1 MPQFKFGPNDIFHN
15 VIKAH
20 PKYTIS
26 MYLNNLYLNNRL
38 SQGNQVPS
46 GSVSLYEMVV
56 DPNTGSA
63 LKHRQGAGASGE
75 DIANYFS
82 TASYA
87 YLLSGESG
95 DKVVWSPVVG
105 GTQDFSGKPVLKG
118 ATGEDIPGEMKDFLT
133 QVPKGENRELKS
145 FYPVLSKAV
154 ERFLII
160 GNSGSNGDASGVG
173 GINPPYDG
181 ITDDP
186 FIATASNVHKLVAIR
201 NTYNNY
207 RVNSPYFDFDK
218 HILVSGGIP
227 PVRGFYDKD
236 ISGCTKYS
244 HKNSNCKKTFKDNGA
259 TDANKLKVIYDPPGY
274 VMDNDYDA
282 SIPNFTQSIPQ
293 NKYTNVLVVPKII
306 YGDEIKKGSVKL
318 EFYFT
323 GTLVAR
329 CEDQKQNGELI
340 ETYLNPDAC
349 SRTTTGST
357 VGVVLYNEGIFIITS
372 SNPFRGQ
379 SLVDGYLCPTGSRGE
394 GGGRCCGANVDHSE
408 GWPPPGGER
417 APMSASYVT
426 GSSWAH
432 FGAYKSVVTASNA
445 HFLSSSRSPCSSSY
459 IMEFRGT
466 SHTPVLTM
474 MAHAKKNELNWSNN
488 PSYISSSNRTA
499 ASSGK
504 SAYANTFIDYTGS
517 HEYKEIEEIKI
528 KNTVSSSFAGH
539 SSSFKPQTFISKVAI
554 YNENKELIAI
564 TKLANPVKKT
574 NDQDFTLKM
583 KLDM

>member
-38 SQGNQVPS
+38 SQGVQVPS

-56 DPNTGSA
+56 DPNTGSL
-63 LKHRQGAGASGE
+63 LKHRSGAGSAGQP
-75 DIANYFS
+75 IADYFG

-95 DKVVWSPVVG
+95 EKVVWSPVVG

-133 QVPKGENRELKS
+133 QVPKGENKELKS
-145 FYPVLSKAV
+145 FYPILSKAV

-186 FIATASNVHKLVAIR
+186 FVATASNAHKLIAIK

-218 HILVSGGIP
+218 YIFVSGGMP
-227 PVRGFYDKD
+227 PVRGFYSKD
-236 ISGCTKYS
+236 TNGCTKYS
-244 HKNSNCKKTFKDNGA
+244 HKHSKCNEAFKLGGSA
-259 TDANKLKVIYDPPGY
+259 DASKLKVIYDPPGY
-274 VMDNDYDA
+274 VMNNDYNA

-379 SLVDGYLCPTGSRGE
+379 SLVDGYLCPTGSRGPGAGE
-394 GGGRCCGANVDHSE
+394 CCGHNGTFSE
-408 GWPPPGGER
+408 GWPSPGGER
-417 APMSASYVT
+417 GPMSASYVT

-432 FGAYKSVVTASNA
+432 FGAYKSAVTASNA